1 MCPGQPPETYVLT
14 AVAVTVNAVGLFHS
28 LPTCT
33 YLQDSAPR
41 AYRDTVHLPNSV
53 MEDGARTYREGTLLI
68 ISSPWIES
76 KNKVDK
82 YSV

>member
-1 MCPGQPPETYVLT
+1 MYLLLLLLLSM
-14 AVAVTVNAVGLFHS
+14 LFVS
-28 LPTCT
+28 LPT
-33 YLQDSAPR
+33 YLYLHLQDSAPR

-68 ISSPWIES
+68 ISSPCIES
-76 KNKVDK
+76 KNKVGK